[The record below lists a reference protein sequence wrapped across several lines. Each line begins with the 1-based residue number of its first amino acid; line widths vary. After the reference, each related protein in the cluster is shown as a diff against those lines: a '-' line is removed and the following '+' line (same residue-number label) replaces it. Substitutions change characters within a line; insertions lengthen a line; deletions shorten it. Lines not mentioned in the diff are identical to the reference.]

1 MILDNRDTYV
11 PRRRARPSS
20 RTRAAL
26 PRCSG
31 ARLERNARLVALTQR
46 TPRAGATARL
56 RPRHLVYMCHALMEQ
71 TLERVQ
77 RWAGVGADKAPINK
91 HWGTLYVAKLM
102 CGTKGLETRAI
113 RGTRCFSSGAK
124 RGRAKPMGRG
134 HVCVTSGKGPFG

>member
-1 MILDNRDTYV
+1 MFEVMFPMILDNRDTYV
-11 PRRRARPSS
+11 PRRRTRPSS

-91 HWGTLYVAKLM
+91 QWGTLYVAKLM
-102 CGTKGLETRAI
+102 RGTKGLETRAI
-113 RGTRCFSSGAK
+113 RVPDVLVQGQREG
-124 RGRAKPMGRG
+124 GRSLWAGVM
-134 HVCVTSGKGPFG
+134 FA